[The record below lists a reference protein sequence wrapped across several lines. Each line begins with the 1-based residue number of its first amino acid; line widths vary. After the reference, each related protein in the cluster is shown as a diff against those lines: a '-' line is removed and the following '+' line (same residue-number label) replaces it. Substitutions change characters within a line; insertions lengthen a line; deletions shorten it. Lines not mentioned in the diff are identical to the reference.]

1 MTRPVDRSSSLKPP
15 AIAAISARN
24 WRNEICTTIGRLR
37 GELSARLMVT
47 LTAGPPFI
55 ETARSELV
63 LPDVSLG
70 LNA

>member
-1 MTRPVDRSSSLKPP
+1 
-15 AIAAISARN
+15 
-24 WRNEICTTIGRLR
+24 
-37 GELSARLMVT
+37 LMVT